1 MKGNKKCGLAVAVVV
16 VVAAAFTV
24 VIIGPATL
32 PSAIPP
38 YQRSILSRFPVSLD
52 LLFKMDQP
60 TQRNNTLNG
69 IKSGMTEG
77 SVLFVVPYP
86 NYFHSFHSP
95 ATLKWYLYAG
105 RPLAVS
111 FPIGTHMN
119 ILQDRGNSTETIN
132 GTAMRVDLHVVFAL
146 TYYVSVIL
154 DHVCIN
160 QSLFDAWQVA
170 STTLLWEDYGK
181 WVSILGNTTLG
192 YTHNSSALDFYLTD
206 KTVFNYDTATDYASI
221 LHAANPFFYFT
232 PAAQAKIMTYYQSQY
247 DAMKQSGLYVEG
259 AMNRTYNINEANSI
273 FGTWFYHNGFM
284 VLNSSHH
291 QYGWYAFDGAVLN
304 ILNVNKTDR
313 PTLFKD
319 RNTGLDFNGSM
330 IGVYYD
336 AQYVHVAGYS
346 PIGGKYMYHKEGS
359 YSQGIACLSN
369 FFANTRSGPIFMKYQ
384 LIPGGSSMFSDM
396 LRIEYFTSLVAA
408 QGSFTAS
415 NLTYVR
421 LYEHL

>member
-1 MKGNKKCGLAVAVVV
+1 
-16 VVAAAFTV
+16 
-24 VIIGPATL
+24 
-32 PSAIPP
+32 
-38 YQRSILSRFPVSLD
+38 
-52 LLFKMDQP
+52 
-60 TQRNNTLNG
+60 
-69 IKSGMTEG
+69 
-77 SVLFVVPYP
+77 
-86 NYFHSFHSP
+86 
-95 ATLKWYLYAG
+95 
-105 RPLAVS
+105 
-111 FPIGTHMN
+111 MN

-132 GTAMRVDLHVVFAL
+132 GTVMKVDLHVVFAL

-160 QSLFDAWQVA
+160 QSLFDAWQA
-170 STTLLWEDYGK
+170 TSTSRMWGDYGK
-181 WVSILGNTTLG
+181 WVSIPGNATLG

-206 KTVFNYDTATDYASI
+206 KTVFNYDATADYASI

-232 PAAQAKIMTYYQSQY
+232 PTVQAQVMTYYQSQY
-247 DAMKQSGLYVEG
+247 DAMKQSGRYVEG

-273 FGTWFYHNGFM
+273 FGAWFYQNGFM

-313 PTLFKD
+313 PTFFKD
-319 RNTGLDFNGSM
+319 KNTGLDFNASM

-336 AQYVHVAGYS
+336 SQYVHVAGYS

-369 FFANTRSGPIFMKYQ
+369 FFTDTRPGPIFMKYQ
-384 LIPGGSSMFSDM
+384 LILGGSSMFSDT

-408 QGSFTAS
+408 QGGFTAS

-421 LYEHL
+421 LYEHT